1 MALLSAALVDG
12 WTSVSEG
19 AEDESAPPTTTPRA
33 RERLD
38 RASRASKETPCG
50 PTPLVTA
57 VEAGEPDVVLQL
69 IKAGARLD
77 ETIAMGFSAL
87 HVAAAMPYR
96 GGIVAALA
104 AAGANIELAAEEG
117 VTPLMAAA
125 QHGHTEALIA
135 LLEAGAD
142 PNKPGEELCRPLHVR
157 KHTLEPKMSMHA
169 LSRPVIARHAHV
181 LAVGYSL

>member
-1 MALLSAALVDG
+1 MAVSSAALVDG
-12 WTSVSEG
+12 WSSVGEG
-19 AEDESAPPTTTPRA
+19 GEDESVLLPTTPRA

-57 VEAGEPDVVLQL
+57 VEANETAVVLQL
-69 IKAGARLD
+69 IKGGARLD
-77 ETIAMGFSAL
+77 TTIAMGFSAL
-87 HVAAAMPYR
+87 HVAAAMPDR
-96 GGIVAALA
+96 GAIVAALA
-104 AAGANIELAAEEG
+104 NAGANVELAAEEG

-142 PNKPGEELCRPLHVR
+142 PNNPGEELCRPLHVR
-157 KHTLEPKMSMHA
+157 KHAYRPNPRQYVHA
-169 LSRPVIARHAHV
+169 RP
-181 LAVGYSL
+181 